1 MQYEFSAPRAI
12 FQPEK
17 ARGLKLLGLGG
28 LREQNGLMNKHV
40 LKPQLTPY
48 ETDYAQWCAEQGAL
62 LRSGRVDAVDR
73 ENLAEEIESLGR
85 SDKREIRSRLKELL
99 LHLLKWHFQ
108 PGKRKGG
115 WRASIVEQRDELKQ
129 LLEES
134 PSLRDLPSLALAR
147 SYRVARAK
155 AADETGLAEAKF
167 PDDCPY
173 SVDDILDDDFF
184 PGPP

>member
-1 MQYEFSAPRAI
+1 
-12 FQPEK
+12 
-17 ARGLKLLGLGG
+17 
-28 LREQNGLMNKHV
+28 MNKHL

-48 ETDYAQWCAEQGAL
+48 GADYAQWCAEQGAL
-62 LRSGRVDAVDR
+62 LRAGRVDAVDR

-108 PGKRKGG
+108 ARKRKGG

-134 PSLRDLPSLALAR
+134 PSLHGLPSLALAK
-147 SYRVARAK
+147 SYLVARAK

-167 PDDCPY
+167 PDVCPY
-173 SVDDILDDDFF
+173 AVEEILDDDFF
-184 PGPP
+184 PGSP